1 MVCLVQGY
9 REVEAMESEF
19 DETALVDTEAPTSKQ
34 EPEPEPGPGPGPGPG
49 PESGIEIEA
58 GVEEPGF

>member
-34 EPEPEPGPGPGPGPG
+34 EQEPEPGPGPG

>member
-34 EPEPEPGPGPGPGPG
+34 EPEPGPG
-49 PESGIEIEA
+49 PESGFEIEA

>member
-34 EPEPEPGPGPGPGPG
+34 EPEPEPGPGPGP
-49 PESGIEIEA
+49 ESGIEIEA